1 MNVQETLSEMAKDLY
16 SVGAINEAVL
26 TRFNQDLQGFS
37 PSQITSLREK
47 LGLTQALFAA
57 YLNVSDKVVKRW
69 EQGKAKPTG
78 ATLKL
83 LSIVE
88 KKGLDILA

>member
-1 MNVQETLSEMAKDLY
+1 MSVQETLSEMAKDLY

-26 TRFNQDLQGFS
+26 MRFNHDLQGFS
-37 PSQITSLREK
+37 ANRIISLRER
-47 LGLTQALFAA
+47 LGLNQALFAD

-69 EQGKAKPTG
+69 ELGKAKPSG

-83 LSIVE
+83 LAIVE
-88 KKGLDILA
+88 KKGLDIFV

>member
-26 TRFNQDLQGFS
+26 LQFSPDLHGFS
-37 PSQITSLREK
+37 PSEIISLREK
-47 LGLTQALFAA
+47 LGLNQALFAA

-88 KKGLDILA
+88 KKGLDIFA

>member
-26 TRFNQDLQGFS
+26 MRFNQDLHGFS
-37 PSQITSLREK
+37 PNQIISLREN
-47 LGLTQALFAA
+47 LGLTQSLFAA

-69 EQGKAKPTG
+69 EQGKTKPTG

-83 LSIVE
+83 LLLVE
-88 KKGLDILA
+88 KKGLDIFA

>member
-26 TRFNQDLQGFS
+26 MRFNQDLHGFS
-37 PSQITSLREK
+37 PNQIISLREK
-47 LGLTQALFAA
+47 LGLNQALFAD

-88 KKGLDILA
+88 RKGLDILA

>member
-1 MNVQETLSEMAKDLY
+1 MNVQETLSAMAKDLY

-26 TRFNQDLQGFS
+26 MRFNQDLHGFS
-37 PSQITSLREK
+37 ATQIISLREK
-47 LGLTQALFAA
+47 LGLNQALFAA

-83 LSIVE
+83 LAIVE
-88 KKGLDILA
+88 RKGLDILA

>member
-1 MNVQETLSEMAKDLY
+1 MNVQETLSAMAQDLY
-16 SVGAINEAVL
+16 SVNAINQTIL
-26 TRFNQDLQGFS
+26 TRFNQDLPAFS
-37 PSQITSLREK
+37 PSDIISLRKK
-47 LGLTQALFAA
+47 LGLNQTLFAA
-57 YLNVSDKVVKRW
+57 YLNISDKVVKRW

-88 KKGLDILA
+88 KKGLDILT